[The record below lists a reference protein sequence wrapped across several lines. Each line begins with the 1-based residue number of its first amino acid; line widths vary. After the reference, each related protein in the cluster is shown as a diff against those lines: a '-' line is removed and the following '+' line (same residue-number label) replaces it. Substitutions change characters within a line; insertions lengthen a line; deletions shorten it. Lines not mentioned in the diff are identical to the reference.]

1 MTKAM
6 SGWGRWAGM
15 TLGLFLAAGAVQAQ
29 SLRCNDA
36 GVREGDSRLWLLKT
50 CGQPA
55 LSDSY
60 CVPIFYPGPPNR
72 YGVSHPIPAGCLM
85 TDEWLYE
92 RGPGDLPAVVKIQNG
107 RIISIRFGEQGRDV
121 R

>member
-1 MTKAM
+1 MRTTFR
-6 SGWGRWAGM
+6 RWRTWAVAVGA
-15 TLGLFLAAGAVQAQ
+15 LVLAAGAAQAQ

-36 GVREGDSRLWLLKT
+36 GVREGDSRLWLLRT

-72 YGVSHPIPAGCLM
+72 YGVSQPIPAGCLM

-92 RGPGDLPAVVKIQNG
+92 RGPGNLPAVVKMQNG
-107 RIISIRFGEQGRDV
+107 KIISIRFGEQGR
-121 R
+121 